1 MSNNQIDELM
11 NNQNHILEAIQN
23 LNERLVVVEEK
34 LNDDH
39 ADEVKNIVETQAMI
53 DKIIVKNSDD
63 IVLMKKAYIEVR
75 EEGNTKDL
83 KSEIAIELMKIDAKI
98 EELGDKEKVI
108 IESVKTCYFYK
119 IKLDR
124 VHKTKRSPNPVAKE
138 IILKFLKT
146 C

>member
-53 DKIIVKNSDD
+53 DKIIVKHSDD
-63 IVLMKKAYIEVR
+63 IILMKKAYIEDR

-83 KSEIAIELMKIDAKI
+83 KSEIAIELMKIDA
-98 EELGDKEKVI
+98 
-108 IESVKTCYFYK
+108 
-119 IKLDR
+119 
-124 VHKTKRSPNPVAKE
+124 N
-138 IILKFLKT
+138 
-146 C
+146 

>member
-53 DKIIVKNSDD
+53 DKIIVKHSDD
-63 IVLMKKAYIEVR
+63 IILMKKAYIEDR

-83 KSEIAIELMKIDAKI
+83 KSEIAI
-98 EELGDKEKVI
+98 
-108 IESVKTCYFYK
+108 
-119 IKLDR
+119 
-124 VHKTKRSPNPVAKE
+124 
-138 IILKFLKT
+138 
-146 C
+146 